1 MEQKVHEF
9 LNSGLL
15 DKYIIGETT
24 PNENLKVEKYI
35 NTYPEVEEEYQIL
48 QDQLELASR
57 AQSTSAP
64 NVLDAVMDALDD
76 KAVIQMHTRKRVF
89 NWMTVAACIAALV
102 FAGTTYN
109 FYIQNQSLTKE
120 NNTIAEEI
128 FDLRDDINK
137 NNDLL
142 DNVMRQLNRLNNP
155 ETQKYVLRGNERA
168 KDLKTVAY
176 INPIEKSTLIDVV
189 DLPELSDEQEY
200 QMWAQV
206 QDKMI
211 NLGILDASSRNL
223 KPMPYI
229 ENANSLTI
237 TIEQKGGNTDG
248 SKENAVAE
256 IPLNIKTN

>member
-9 LNSGLL
+9 LHSGLL
-15 DKYIIGETT
+15 VKYIIGDTTANET
-24 PNENLKVEKYI
+24 LKVEKYI

-57 AQSTSAP
+57 AQATAAP
-64 NVLDAVMDALDD
+64 DVLNAVLKAIDD
-76 KAVIQMHTRKRVF
+76 KPVVQLQTKQNSRY
-89 NWMTVAACIAALV
+89 WMTVAACIAALV
-102 FAGTTYN
+102 FAGTSYV
-109 FYIQNQSLTKE
+109 FYDQNKSLTEE
-120 NNTIAEEI
+120 NDVIAEEI

-142 DNVMRQLNRLNNP
+142 DNVLRQLNRLNNP

-168 KDLKTVAY
+168 KELKTVAY

-189 DLPELSDEQEY
+189 DLPKLSDEQVY

-229 ENANSLTI
+229 ENADGLTI
-237 TIEQKGGNTDG
+237 TIEPKGGNTDG
-248 SKENAVAE
+248 SQENAVAK
-256 IPLNIKTN
+256 IPININNN